1 MSTVFR
7 ALPALLALVLFTP
20 ALRAETLSGVIRNVN
35 HSSHSFGLDVPP
47 MTRVYVN
54 GGTSFEA
61 FGEKSSLADLK
72 EGDRAEVEGKSGGPG
87 VFHAKSVKVSANLEP
102 VKALNANEIS
112 ILPGQSFLIG
122 VNQVAVMRDEGK
134 DVLKIRSIEFINTLC
149 KGGFDCSG
157 EGEVGM
163 KFKVSRG
170 GKGEDEIILT
180 SKNHRKPTS
189 PVKVQLG
196 DFEIQ
201 LMEAGEDVVSLVV
214 RKG

>member
-1 MSTVFR
+1 MRRQVSF
-7 ALPALLALVLFTP
+7 VLFSLFLLTP
-20 ALRAETLSGVIRNVN
+20 TLHAETLSGVVRNVN
-35 HSSHSFGLDVPP
+35 HDSHSFGLDVPP
-47 MTRVYVN
+47 MTRVYVT
-54 GGTSFEA
+54 GGTQFEA
-61 FGEKSSLADLK
+61 FGEKSTFQNLK
-72 EGDRAEVEGKSGGPG
+72 EGDRAEVEGRSGGPG
-87 VFHAKSVKVSANLEP
+87 VFTAKSVKVSANLEP
-102 VKALNANEIS
+102 VKSMNANEIS
-112 ILPGQSFLIG
+112 ILPGQSFLMG

-134 DVLKIRSIEFINTLC
+134 DVLTIRSIEFINTIC
-149 KGGFDCSG
+149 KGGFDCSA

-163 KFKVSRG
+163 RLKVKRG

-196 DFEIQ
+196 EFEIQ

>member
-1 MSTVFR
+1 MQNKLR
-7 ALPALLALVLFTP
+7 YPLILALFFLAPALG
-20 ALRAETLSGVIRNVN
+20 RAETLQGVVRNVN
-35 HSSHSFGLDVPP
+35 AGSHSFGLDVPP
-47 MTRVYVN
+47 MTRIYVTE
-54 GGTSFEA
+54 GTKFEA
-61 FGEKSSLADLK
+61 FGEKSSLKDLK
-72 EGDRAEVEGKSGGPG
+72 EGDRAEVEGRSGGPG
-87 VFHAKSVKVSANLEP
+87 VFQASKVSVSANLEP
-102 VKALNANEIS
+102 VKDMKSNEVS
-112 ILPGQSFLIG
+112 ILPGQSFLLG
-122 VNQVAVMRDEGK
+122 VNQVAVMREEGK
-134 DVLKIRSIEFINTLC
+134 DVLKIRSIEFINTIC

-163 KFKVSRG
+163 RMKVSRG

-196 DFEIQ
+196 EFEIQ

>member
-1 MSTVFR
+1 MQRKVPF
-7 ALPALLALVLFTP
+7 LFIFLTFLFFAP
-20 ALRAETLSGVIRNVN
+20 TLHAETLSGVIRNVN
-35 HSSHSFGLDVPP
+35 HGSHSFGIDVPP
-47 MTRVYVN
+47 MTRVYIT

-61 FGEKSSLADLK
+61 FGEKSSFQELK

-102 VKALNANEIS
+102 VKSMSADEIS
-112 ILPGQSFLIG
+112 ILPGQSFLMG

-134 DVLKIRSIEFINTLC
+134 EVLKIRSIEFINTIC
-149 KGGFDCSG
+149 KGGFDCSA

-163 KFKVSRG
+163 RLKVSRG
-170 GKGEDEIILT
+170 GKGEDEILLT

-189 PVKVQLG
+189 PVKVKLG
-196 DFEIQ
+196 EFEIQ

>member
-1 MSTVFR
+1 MQNKLRFLLI
-7 ALPALLALVLFTP
+7 LPAFFLAT
-20 ALRAETLSGVIRNVN
+20 ALGHAETLNGVVRNVN
-35 HSSHSFGLDVPP
+35 AGSHSFGLDVPP
-47 MTRVYVN
+47 MTRVYVT
-54 GGTSFEA
+54 GGTKFEA
-61 FGEKSSLADLK
+61 FGEKSSLQDLK
-72 EGDRAEVEGKSGGPG
+72 EGDRAEVEGRSSGPG
-87 VFHAKSVKVSANLEP
+87 IFQATKVSVSANLEP
-102 VKALNANEIS
+102 VKDMKSNEIS
-112 ILPGQSFLIG
+112 ILPGQNFLLG
-122 VNQVAVMRDEGK
+122 VNQVAVMREEGK
-134 DVLKIRSIEFINTLC
+134 DVLKIRSIEFINTIC

-163 KFKVSRG
+163 RMKVSRG

>member
-1 MSTVFR
+1 MQSKIRFS
-7 ALPALLALVLFTP
+7 LILLGFFLAIPGVQ
-20 ALRAETLSGVIRNVN
+20 AETLNGVVRNVN
-35 HSSHSFGLDVPP
+35 HGSHSFGLDVPP
-47 MTRVYVN
+47 MTRVYVT

-61 FGEKSSLADLK
+61 FGEKSTFKDLK
-72 EGDRAEVEGKSGGPG
+72 EGDRAEVQGRSSGPG
-87 VFHAKSVKVSANLEP
+87 VFQATKVSVSANLEV
-102 VKALNANEIS
+102 VKEMGANEVS
-112 ILPGQSFLIG
+112 ILPGQNFILG
-122 VNQVAVMRDEGK
+122 VNQVAVMREEGK
-134 DVLKIRSIEFINTLC
+134 DILKIRSIEFINTLC
-149 KGGFDCSG
+149 KGGYDCSG

-163 KFKVSRG
+163 RMKVSRG

-196 DFEIQ
+196 EFEIQ